1 MYFYHVFSLREFS
14 NFLVYIK
21 HSIPDLTYVFLL
33 VVGTLT
39 LGLLFWK
46 RSGKVTALKYAMPF
60 TKFQLIG
67 KENVSHNT
75 RLFKIAL
82 QRPDTVLGLPVGKHL
97 AVRFTDRNGEVCTR
111 SYNPT
116 SSDDEIGYME
126 LVIKI
131 YKDGKMGQ
139 YLDQLSI
146 GDFVEIQGPRGR
158 IHYDRPSHISREVPG
173 KVINYHFDI
182 INMIAGGTGLTPMY
196 QVIQQIIKDK
206 NDRTKVK
213 MIYGNV
219 TADDILCL
227 QDLEGMRS
235 TSNVEITLTLDRP
248 PVGWE
253 EESGYVTKAMIKRH
267 LAPPTSRH
275 INLICGPLP
284 MVKGVKAA
292 LQELGYAR
300 EKILAF

>member
-1 MYFYHVFSLREFS
+1 MYFYHLFSHHETS
-14 NFLVYIK
+14 DFLVYVK
-21 HSIPDLTYVFLL
+21 QSIPDLTYVFLL

-39 LGLLFWK
+39 LGALLWK
-46 RSGKVTALKYAMPF
+46 RSRRSTALKYAMPF
-60 TKFQLIG
+60 TKFQLVG

-82 QRPDTVLGLPVGKHL
+82 QSPDTVLGLPVGKHL
-97 AVRFTDRNGEVCTR
+97 AIRFTDRKGKVFTR
-111 SYNPT
+111 PYTPT

-139 YLDQLSI
+139 YLDHLSI
-146 GDFVEIQGPRGR
+146 GEFIEIQGPRGR
-158 IHYDRPSHISREVPG
+158 IHYDRPSHISRELPG
-173 KVINYHFDI
+173 KVVQFNFDI

-206 NDRTKVK
+206 NDHTKVN

-235 TSNVEITLTLDRP
+235 TPNIDITLTLDKP

-253 EESGYVTKAMIKRH
+253 EESGYVTQAMIKRH
-267 LAPPTSRH
+267 LAPPTSSH
-275 INLICGPLP
+275 INLICGPPP

-292 LQELGYAR
+292 LKEMGYAR
-300 EKILAF
+300 GNILAF